1 MLNSYADV
9 MVLND
14 IIEQAAGRQ
23 SKQSDRGIYLSYFI
37 KTYFC
42 SLVNSQFD
50 LLLFIYSILFLRLNY
65 F

>member
-1 MLNSYADV
+1 MLNSNADV

-23 SKQSDRGIYLSYFI
+23 SKQSDRGKYLNYFI
-37 KTYFC
+37 KTYFR
-42 SLVNSQFD
+42 SLVYTQFH
-50 LLLFIYSILFLRLNY
+50 LLLFIQSFY